1 MNLIFRKV
9 LITGSS
15 GFIGQELCNFFLKK
29 NHKVFGLDKSRPKH
43 LSRVTFFKCD
53 IMNKEHLLKVLREIN
68 PELIIHLAA
77 RADLKSN
84 NLNYYK
90 ENFIGTKNIIDSANL
105 VPVIKRVIFT
115 STLLVNKIGTNIDEK
130 FTFYNPDTKYGESKV
145 LMERII
151 RFSSCKFEWCIIRPT
166 TIWGDNI
173 QNHFKVLLNLIQKKL
188 YFHAGYK
195 KIYKSYGYVK
205 NSVFQIYQLAHSK
218 NKLFNHKTY
227 YISDYE
233 NIELREWINKISNL
247 LVGKNVLL
255 TLPVFL
261 AKFLALTG
269 DFFLKLGFK
278 KFPIQSFRLN
288 NILVNF
294 KVKTAPLKKVCG
306 KLPYNSDEAILSFVN
321 SYKSKKIN

>member
-1 MNLIFRKV
+1 MSFKKV
-9 LITGSS
+9 LVTGSS
-15 GFIGQELCNFFLKK
+15 GFIGYELCNLFLKK
-29 NHKVFGLDKSRPKH
+29 NYKVYGLDKFSNKS
-43 LSRVTFFKCD
+43 LNKILFLKCN
-53 IMNKEHLLKVLREIN
+53 ILNKQHLLKIFREIS

-77 RADLKSN
+77 RADLVGN
-84 NLNYYK
+84 NVNYYK
-90 ENFIGTKNIIDSANL
+90 ENFIGTKNIIDAANL
-105 VPVIKRVIFT
+105 VPGIQRVIFT
-115 STLLVNKIGTNIDEK
+115 STLLVNKIGTNIDGK
-130 FTFYNPDTKYGESKV
+130 LHFYNPNTKYGESKV
-145 LMERII
+145 LMEKII
-151 RFSSCKFEWCIIRPT
+151 RFSVCKFQWCIIRPT

-173 QNHFKVLLNLIQKKL
+173 QNHFKVLLNLVQKKL
-188 YFHAGYK
+188 YFHVGYE

-205 NSVFQIYQLAHSK
+205 NSVFQIYQLAHAK

-233 NIELREWINKISNL
+233 NIELREWIDKISNL
-247 LVGKNVLL
+247 LIGKNVLI

-261 AKFLALTG
+261 AKFLAFIG

-294 KVKTAPLKKVCG
+294 KVDTAPLKKVCG